1 MILNSDT
8 HWLNLSGLHYL
19 QLLVNSNFLSTYY
32 WLFGLRWP
40 NTRLSLF
47 ICNSLHHLYYHLPY
61 LYITDFHRMLKDYY
75 SSQEFGGGWHSAVR
89 ARQHCHLDCKNCVY
103 FYLYFI
109 SSVHDSISTSHT
121 RSILFLFSSYKHF
134 IFGPRT
140 WKPRDYLL
148 FHNSRPCYNYQYC
161 L

>member
-1 MILNSDT
+1 MWFQIQTLIDLIYQDCIIYNYLLTLTFS
-8 HWLNLSGLHYL
+8 LPIIGCLASGDLTL
-19 QLLVNSNFLSTYY
+19 GFLFSFVY
-32 WLFGLRWP
+32 
-40 NTRLSLF
+40 
-47 ICNSLHHLYYHLPY
+47 HHLYCNLPY

-75 SSQEFGGGWHSAVR
+75 SSQEFGGGWYSAVR

-148 FHNSRPCYNYQYC
+148 FHNSRPCNNYQYC